1 MVQYQQ
7 LEGRFEQYSETQK
20 KEVLRSTR
28 SRVLRIN
35 EINVDSQMDFE
46 RCFIRSWLPARTV
59 HSLER
64 PKCLE
69 SYIQISA
76 TAAAGFEACLM
87 HTVLSTLVAS
97 AFSTSGQSRR
107 SGTAVLDD
115 VSQDF
120 APSIQ
125 TLMLDHACAHGTVKG
140 IVSSDCQLRVRI
152 SKVEKSQLFR
162 RGGEPCTRW
171 VSV

>member
-1 MVQYQQ
+1 M
-7 LEGRFEQYSETQK
+7 
-20 KEVLRSTR
+20 
-28 SRVLRIN
+28 
-35 EINVDSQMDFE
+35 
-46 RCFIRSWLPARTV
+46 RTV

-87 HTVLSTLVAS
+87 YTVLSTLVAS

-115 VSQDF
+115 VNQDF

-125 TLMLDHACAHGTVKG
+125 TLMLDHASAHGTV
-140 IVSSDCQLRVRI
+140 I
-152 SKVEKSQLFR
+152 
-162 RGGEPCTRW
+162 
-171 VSV
+171 